1 MCLTIEIHPYTN
13 YENNIGSIS
22 NVDGALFV
30 SEVRNWRGKP
40 KGKFTISNDG
50 EGCCACN
57 MLTDDADWDN
67 KYWDINQEDLVA
79 LAFTVNKVS
88 GLCPEGF
95 EFAALWAGDKIEKT
109 KLINIQDF
117 IEIIKS
123 NKIENKTQY
132 KITSAEPAASVDR

>member
-1 MCLTIEIHPYTN
+1 MCLTIEVSSFTN
-13 YENNIGSIS
+13 YEINIGSIS

-50 EGCCACN
+50 EGCCACS
-57 MLTDDADWDN
+57 MLTDDADWDD
-67 KYWDINQEDLVA
+67 KYWDIKREDLIG
-79 LAFTVNKVS
+79 LAFTVKKIS

-109 KLINIQDF
+109 KLISIQDF
-117 IEIIKS
+117 VKIIES

-132 KITSAEPAASVDR
+132 KIASAEPAASVDR